1 MRVDRDLRNE
11 NSARIDGV
19 AGEIQRVENVENL
32 ARNAVPRGADLRG
45 KSERVQLGVKREE
58 EKRYVL
64 NAELSC

>member
-32 ARNAVPRGADLRG
+32 ARNAVSRGADLRG
-45 KSERVQLGVKREE
+45 KIERVQLGVKREE

>member
-11 NSARIDGV
+11 NPARIDGV

-45 KSERVQLGVKREE
+45 KIERVQLGVKREE